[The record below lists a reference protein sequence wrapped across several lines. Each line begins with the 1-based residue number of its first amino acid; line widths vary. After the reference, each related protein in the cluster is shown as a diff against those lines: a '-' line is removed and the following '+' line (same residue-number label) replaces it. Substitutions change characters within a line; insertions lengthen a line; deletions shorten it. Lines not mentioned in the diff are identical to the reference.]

1 MRQGKHGFHIHCKC
15 CAREFESLGL
25 RYCDTCMA
33 LPARERR
40 DQPEAAGGMCQR
52 PGCDQRI
59 PKWRGTGKNRK
70 RVRSNATQLL
80 ASPAAARARR
90 ERPRRRASERG

>member
-1 MRQGKHGFHIHCKC
+1 MRQGKHSFHIHCKC

-70 RVRSNATQLL
+70 RVRSQLL
-80 ASPAAARARR
+80 ASPAVARAPRAAARL
-90 ERPRRRASERG
+90 PRRRAA